1 MKDDRRGY
9 LSRVARVG
17 FVKEDNLS
25 SKSEIS
31 YFKVWPKSEN
41 LPHYV
46 PHNCQKATK
55 SKLQNAECMMMIL
68 NFVFD
73 N

>member
-25 SKSEIS
+25 SESEIS

-41 LPHYV
+41 LP
-46 PHNCQKATK
+46 TK
-55 SKLQNAECMMMIL
+55 SKLQNA
-68 NFVFD
+68 
-73 N
+73 